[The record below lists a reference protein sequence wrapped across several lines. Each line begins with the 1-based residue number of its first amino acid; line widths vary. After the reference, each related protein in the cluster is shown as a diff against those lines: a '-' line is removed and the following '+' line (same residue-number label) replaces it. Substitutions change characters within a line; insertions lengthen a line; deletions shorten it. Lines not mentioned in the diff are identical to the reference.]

1 MSFEKQATALPVEA
15 QAENRLDLTTVCPD
29 RAAVEHYN
37 VGRADKTIDINEL
50 LRNNDTVVAL
60 ASNHWNNIMT
70 KYNRLPESYKNDL
83 VQSFAPHMYGD
94 HENYPMYNRLVETHA
109 QAQATDRVVTA

>member
-1 MSFEKQATALPVEA
+1 MSFEKQATAQPVEA

-37 VGRADKTIDINEL
+37 VGRADKNIDVNEL
-50 LRNNDTVVAL
+50 LKTNDVIVAQ
-60 ASNHWNNIMT
+60 ATNHWNNIIT
-70 KYNRLPESYKNDL
+70 KFNRLPDQYKHDL

-94 HENYPMYNRLVETHA
+94 NENYPMYNRLVDAHA
-109 QAQATDRVVTA
+109 QSHERIATV

>member
-1 MSFEKQATALPVEA
+1 MSFEKQATALPAEA

-37 VGRADKTIDINEL
+37 VGRAEKNLNVEEL
-50 LRNNDTVVAL
+50 LKANDGIVEATTT
-60 ASNHWNNIMT
+60 SWNNIIH
-70 KYNRLPESYKNDL
+70 KFNSLPAAYKEQV

-94 HENYPMYNRLVETHA
+94 NENYPMYNRLVDTHA
-109 QAQATDRVVTA
+109 QSNDRVVTA